1 MEGGFSYIDENL
13 GRIRENIANAC
24 ELSGRK
30 PESVRLMA
38 VTKTVAPEIVNYAIA
53 QGIDLLGEN
62 RVQEYLSKK
71 DIYDNSAEV
80 HIIGHLQTNKV
91 KYIINDVSMIQSV
104 DSVKLLSEISR
115 LAVKNGRTM
124 DILCEV
130 NIGGEESKSGVSPDE
145 LRELLGQAVQTEGVR
160 LRGLMTIPPPSDSDI
175 FLGRMKELYDRLSED
190 FPMDV
195 LSMGMT
201 HDYEAAVRFGSTLV
215 RVGTGLFGAR
225 NYAT

>member
-1 MEGGFSYIDENL
+1 VENDFSYVGENL
-13 GRIRENIANAC
+13 ERIRENVREAC
-24 ELSGRK
+24 AKAGRS
-30 PESVRLMA
+30 EDSVRIMA
-38 VTKTVAPEIVNYAIA
+38 VTKTVAPEIVNYAIQ

-62 RVQEYLSKK
+62 RVQEFLSKK
-71 DIYDNSAEV
+71 DSYLEAEV
-80 HIIGHLQTNKV
+80 HMIGHLQTNKV

-104 DSVKLLSEISR
+104 DSEKLLSEISR

-130 NIGGEESKSGVSPDE
+130 NIGGEDSKSGIAPGE
-145 LRELLGQAVQTEGVR
+145 LRGLLEKAAQTEGVR

-175 FLGRMKELYDRLSED
+175 FLGKMKELYDSFAGEFSL
-190 FPMDV
+190 DV

-201 HDYEAAVRFGSTLV
+201 HDYAAAVRMGSTLV

-225 NYAT
+225 NYAK

>member
-1 MEGGFSYIDENL
+1 MTDALSFVDENIR
-13 GRIRENIANAC
+13 RIRGTISNAC
-24 ELSGRK
+24 AKAGREPK
-30 PESVRLMA
+30 SVRLMA
-38 VTKTVAPEIVNYAIA
+38 VTKTVAPELINRAVKD
-53 QGIDLLGEN
+53 GIELLGEN

-71 DIYDNSAEV
+71 EQYISSAEV

-104 DSVKLLSEISR
+104 DSERLLSEISR
-115 LAVKNGRTM
+115 HAVKNGRIM

-130 NIGGEESKSGVSPDE
+130 NIGGEDSKSGVSPEEIRD
-145 LRELLGQAVQTEGVR
+145 LLTAAVNTEGVR

-201 HDYEAAVRFGSTLV
+201 HDYAAAVAHGSTLV
-215 RVGTGLFGAR
+215 RVGTGIFGAR
-225 NYAT
+225 NYST

>member
-1 MEGGFSYIDENL
+1 MTDALNFIDENIR
-13 GRIRENIANAC
+13 RIRGNISNAC
-24 ELSGRK
+24 AKAGRDTA
-30 PESVRLMA
+30 SVKLMA
-38 VTKTVAPEIVNYAIA
+38 VTKTVAPELINRAVKN
-53 QGIDLLGEN
+53 GIGLLGEN

-71 DIYDNSAEV
+71 EQYESSAEV

-104 DSVKLLSEISR
+104 DSEKLLSEISR

-130 NIGGEESKSGVSPDE
+130 NIGGEDSKSGVSPDE
-145 LRELLGQAVQTEGVR
+145 IRDLLAAAADTEGVR
-160 LRGLMTIPPPSDSDI
+160 LRGLMTIPPPTDSDI
-175 FLGRMKELYDRLSED
+175 FLGRMKELYDRLSEE

-201 HDYEAAVRFGSTLV
+201 HDYAAAVAHGSTLV
-215 RVGTGLFGAR
+215 RVGTGIFGAR
-225 NYAT
+225 NYRI